1 MLSMNDERQ
10 NKIQGII
17 DNFKPV
23 FTAHGG
29 GAEIVAIEPEA
40 VILRIL
46 GHCNNCALAPLTF
59 GLGIEKLIKEQV
71 PSIKEVRYAA
81 N

>member
-1 MLSMNDERQ
+1 MTDDRLDII
-10 NKIQGII
+10 NKILEEFNPI
-17 DNFKPV
+17 FK
-23 FTAHGG
+23 AHKG
-29 GAEIVAIEPEA
+29 GAEVVAIEPEA

-59 GLGIEKLIKEQV
+59 GLGVEKLIKEKI
-71 PSIKEVRYAA
+71 PSIKEVRYT